1 MGLTKVKQTGLKW
14 KVRFEHQK
22 YVGPAY
28 KELLRKQ
35 GGSAIAEVFRCEDA
49 VILTWKSRHGRAA
62 GVTYKTAFD
71 LVTRS
76 LPCVHG
82 FKIEPVVESVPDPD
96 IVKSSSLSPVTVN
109 TDTLSL
115 SLSEGLRGLKCEPDT
130 MNADPPASP
139 MPAAPID
146 KYDAYSIKLELL
158 LGDLVVLFGK
168 AASYEMLAKALSV
181 LERLRRDGLSL
192 PGPPCTLLS
201 FAITMCG
208 CSHHDEKRQALM
220 QHFASKGAITVKT
233 MREAECKWVMFLPF
247 ERATGV

>member
-82 FKIEPVVESVPDPD
+82 FKI
-96 IVKSSSLSPVTVN
+96 VT
-109 TDTLSL
+109 
-115 SLSEGLRGLKCEPDT
+115 CH
-130 MNADPPASP
+130 
-139 MPAAPID
+139 
-146 KYDAYSIKLELL
+146 
-158 LGDLVVLFGK
+158 
-168 AASYEMLAKALSV
+168 
-181 LERLRRDGLSL
+181 
-192 PGPPCTLLS
+192 C
-201 FAITMCG
+201 
-208 CSHHDEKRQALM
+208 
-220 QHFASKGAITVKT
+220 QH
-233 MREAECKWVMFLPF
+233 
-247 ERATGV
+247 